1 MINYNGVELESV
13 APVMVEDI
21 KVSPIEMTATARQ
34 LPIRWGAEYVRM
46 TGGSRTVEISFGL
59 LVDKPEIRT
68 AHIMEITKWARA
80 NEPKRLLLPYY
91 SGKCLEAI
99 CTALPAPSMRQWW
112 ENKLRLTFTTFD
124 NPYWTDTSE
133 KSVACGTAFNVL
145 GTAPPLARIERTL
158 TASASDQVYG
168 DGVDTMTFS
177 TIPAGDLV
185 IDLDKQ
191 TAAVNGASIMQYYT
205 FDSSFIRAEPGA
217 NTITGT
223 GTVYWRE
230 RWE

>member
-46 TGGSRTVEISFGL
+46 TGSSRTVEISFGL

-68 AHIMEITKWARA
+68 AHIMAITKWARA

-91 SGKCLEAI
+91 SGKYLEAI

-133 KSVACGTAFNVL
+133 KSVACGTAFTVL

-158 TASASDQVYG
+158 TASASNQAYS
-168 DGVDTMTFS
+168 DGTNTMTFT

-205 FDSSFIRAEPGA
+205 FDSSFIRAEPGT

-223 GTVYWRE
+223 GMVYWRE